1 MGPPKA
7 LDWPNPMSSISTM
20 RTLGALAGAFT
31 SNRGGGVAFRTS
43 NTVLCGYVGSE
54 IGSTVRSVGNTTR
67 RGVAPWAITGAAVS
81 GANTSTTARMRANAI
96 DVLITGFSS
105 LPLLAWHGGG
115 HRWDLGLIRGSFLE
129 YVVTSPRIEMPHRA
143 VEVDRRLFDAREEGE
158 DQRPIVDGVSRLHTD
173 LAKERHVVG
182 RGVRRA
188 VHALADA
195 VANGRRSEQRE
206 DDIRTGRDAPEAERL
221 TEVFLARAEP
231 GDLARVEQPAETER
245 AVEHEPGD
253 FAQRAFPL
261 SLEEAVDEPW
271 HPRDVVDGVTDHDLR
286 LLGHDS
292 AVAAGDRLQRV
303 LVHVVVEREHLFVE
317 RLPGIV
323 LFGVQ
328 ITAPPLGRGDC
339 QVGSRGLR
347 RGRGHPSVGP
357 GGLGEGSAAGQHQP
371 GGEAHHNRRRIRS
384 AHVVRP
390 PTTCSSFSAPPS
402 MGCWSHMR
410 ISGPR
415 QPWPITRPLRTC
427 RSERLDPSSRCGSR
441 KSAGR
446 SSSASCRSKTAPTRC
461 RCRRGPHTSWPR
473 SSPCRA
479 PGHRERGGQRDRND
493 QRFTIDHV

>member
-67 RGVAPWAITGAAVS
+67 RGVAAWASTGAAVS
-81 GANTSTTARMRANAI
+81 GANTSTAARMRANAI

-105 LPLLAWHGGG
+105 LPLLAWHGGR
-115 HRWDLGLIRGSFLE
+115 HRWDLGLIRGSFLDH
-129 YVVTSPRIEMPHRA
+129 VVPALEIEMPHRA
-143 VEVDRRLFDAREEGE
+143 VEVDRRLFDAREEVE
-158 DQRPIVDGVSRLHTD
+158 VQRPIVDGVSRLHTD
-173 LAKERHVVG
+173 LAQERDVV
-182 RGVRRA
+182 RQRVHRA

-195 VANGRRSEQRE
+195 VANGRRSEQRQDE
-206 DDIRTGRDAPEAERL
+206 IRTGRDAPEAERL

-231 GDLARVEQPAETER
+231 GALAGVEQPAETER

-253 FAQRAFPL
+253 CAQRAFPL

-323 LFGVQ
+323 LVVIQ
-328 ITAPPLGRGDC
+328 ITRPRGHGDRQVEVRVLRLGRGH
-339 QVGSRGLR
+339 QSL
-347 RGRGHPSVGP
+347 GP
-357 GGLGEGSAAGQHQP
+357 GGLGDVSAARQREP
-371 GGEAHHNRRRIRS
+371 DGEARHNLHRMRS
-384 AHVVRP
+384 AHGVRP
-390 PTTCSSFSAPPS
+390 PGGTLFV
-402 MGCWSHMR
+402 
-410 ISGPR
+410 
-415 QPWPITRPLRTC
+415 
-427 RSERLDPSSRCGSR
+427 
-441 KSAGR
+441 
-446 SSSASCRSKTAPTRC
+446 SSSAFFGMFCRPQPDCHLLGIAAEALEDKP
-461 RCRRGPHTSWPR
+461 
-473 SSPCRA
+473 SPGRPSLRRA
-479 PGHRERGGQRDRND
+479 PVRATARCAASARASARPRAWQPARPRMACGPPRPA
-493 QRFTIDHV
+493 